1 MRVDGFKLCQGRFK
15 LDMKKNF
22 FCEAGCPGSGGM
34 TTPELWRCGYGQLA
48 GVGLEILDVFSNL
61 NDSMENQTGYV
72 RS

>member
-1 MRVDGFKLCQGRFK
+1 
-15 LDMKKNF
+15 MKKNL